1 MNNGGSP
8 METASYKGTNK
19 MIIGIVF
26 GVITFW
32 LFAQAM
38 VNVVPAVQ
46 KDLGISLGTLNI
58 AISLTAL
65 FSGMFIVAAG
75 GLADKIG
82 RKKMT
87 YIGLILSVIGSL
99 CLVLAQG
106 SVLLII
112 GRVIQGL
119 SAACIM
125 PATIALMKAYFEG
138 AERQRALSFWSIGS
152 WGGSGIA
159 SFAGGAIATYMGWK
173 WIFIFSIIFSLLGM
187 WLIKD
192 TPESKGESTGAFKF
206 DYTGLVIF
214 IITMLA
220 LNILITFGA
229 DLGWTSLRT
238 IGLVIVTIIGAIVF
252 FKVEKSKNIVLIDF
266 SLFKNKPYSG
276 ATFSNFLLNAI
287 AGTLVV
293 ANTYV
298 QVGRGFSAF
307 QSGMLSLGYLVAVLA
322 MIRVGEKILQRAGAK
337 SPMIWG
343 ALITT
348 VGVAI
353 MGLTFLSDV
362 IYTVVVFIGF
372 ALFGLGLGIYATPST
387 DTSVSNAPSNKVGE
401 AAGIYKMASSLGG
414 AFGVAIS
421 ATVYSSIA
429 AVGSLEIAATAG
441 IIVNVIFGVLSILS
455 IMFMVPGDTGK
466 KAIEKSS
473 KQIRK
478 PNPSQPNPIH

>member
-1 MNNGGSP
+1 
-8 METASYKGTNK
+8 METTSYKGTNK

-106 SVLLII
+106 AVLLII
-112 GRVIQGL
+112 GRVIQGI

-152 WGGSGIA
+152 WGGSGVA

-173 WIFIFSIIFSLLGM
+173 WIFVFSIIFSLLGM

-220 LNILITFGA
+220 LNVFITFGA
-229 DLGWTSLRT
+229 DLGWTSLLT
-238 IGLVIVTIIGAIVF
+238 IGLAIVTIIGAIVF
-252 FKVEKSKNIVLIDF
+252 FKVEKSKDIVLIDF

-348 VGVAI
+348 VGVAL

-455 IMFMVPGDTGK
+455 IVFMVPGDTGK
-466 KAIEKSS
+466 KATEKSS

>member
-1 MNNGGSP
+1 
-8 METASYKGTNK
+8 METTSYKGTNK
-19 MIIGIVF
+19 MITGIVF

-46 KDLGISLGTLNI
+46 EDLGISLGTLNI

-152 WGGSGIA
+152 WGGSGVA

-192 TPESKGESTGAFKF
+192 TPESKGESTGTFKF
-206 DYTGLVIF
+206 DYTGLIIF

-220 LNILITFGA
+220 LNVFITFGA
-229 DLGWTSLRT
+229 DLGWTSLLT
-238 IGLVIVTIIGAIVF
+238 IGLAVVTIIGAIVF
-252 FKVEKSKNIVLIDF
+252 FKVEKSKDIVLIDF

-298 QVGRGFSAF
+298 QVGRGFNAF

-322 MIRVGEKILQRAGAK
+322 MIRVGEKILQKVGAK

-353 MGLTFLSDV
+353 MGLTFLPDFA
-362 IYTVVVFIGF
+362 YTVVVFIGF

-429 AVGSLEIAATAG
+429 AAGSLEMAATTG
-441 IIVNVIFGVLSILS
+441 IIVNVIFGILSILS
-455 IMFMVPGDTGK
+455 IIFMVPKDAGK
-466 KAIEKSS
+466 TATEKAPKPT
-473 KQIRK
+473 QN
-478 PNPSQPNPIH
+478 PNPGRQPEPSH

>member
-1 MNNGGSP
+1 
-8 METASYKGTNK
+8 METTSYKGTNK

-106 SVLLII
+106 AVLLII

-152 WGGSGIA
+152 WGGSGVA

-173 WIFIFSIIFSLLGM
+173 WIFVFSIIFSLLGM

-220 LNILITFGA
+220 LNVFITFGA
-229 DLGWTSLRT
+229 DLGWTSLLT
-238 IGLVIVTIIGAIVF
+238 IGLAIVTIIGAIVF
-252 FKVEKSKNIVLIDF
+252 FKVEKSKDIVLIDF

-307 QSGMLSLGYLVAVLA
+307 QSGMLSLGYLIAVLA